1 MKYGESTFDI
11 LYLIFVIT
19 IGIQILRRAGHRTAR
34 LMGLAAL
41 ILGFGDA
48 SEDGL
53 LYPDGLGILS
63 SFRRKEGIGR
73 QKDEEV

>member
-19 IGIQILRRAGHRTAR
+19 IGILILRRARHRTVR

-48 SEDGL
+48 SEDSQ
-53 LYPDGLGILS
+53 LYPDGLGLLS
-63 SFRRKEGIGR
+63 GIWRKEGIGR
-73 QKDEEV
+73 QKDEDV

>member
-1 MKYGESTFDI
+1 MKYGESAFDI

-19 IGIQILRRAGHRTAR
+19 IGILILRRARHRTAR

-53 LYPDGLGILS
+53 LYSDGMGLLSGIW
-63 SFRRKEGIGR
+63 FKEGIER
-73 QKDEEV
+73 